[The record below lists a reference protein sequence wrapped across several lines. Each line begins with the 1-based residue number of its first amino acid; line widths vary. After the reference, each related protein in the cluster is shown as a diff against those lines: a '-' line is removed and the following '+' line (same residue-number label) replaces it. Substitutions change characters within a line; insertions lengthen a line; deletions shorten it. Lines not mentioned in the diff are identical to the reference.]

1 MQPVTPAVSHGN
13 KSLWYDGQIQRRPH
27 SYYWLSNILNFA
39 DKTINS
45 SDWSIH
51 FNWMWGGGGG
61 GGVVEFVLHS
71 KCRKWWKAVSILY
84 TWTLLQYHLIKFSW
98 APFSENSVSYLVV
111 TLEKKKAEWLIFLF
125 PIQHLFNYL
134 PCSLLESE
142 LLFVLWTEYFKN
154 YLISLRPS
162 AINELD

>member
-1 MQPVTPAVSHGN
+1 MKTSRGICDMMAKFNADLIVITDWVISWTLQTRWLTV
-13 KSLWYDGQIQRRPH
+13 QIEA
-27 SYYWLSNILNFA
+27 YI
-39 DKTINS
+39 
-45 SDWSIH
+45 SIE
-51 FNWMWGGGGG
+51 WGGG
-61 GGVVEFVLHS
+61 ELVLHS

-111 TLEKKKAEWLIFLF
+111 TLEKKKAEWLISLF

-162 AINELD
+162 AINGLD